1 MSDDPVE
8 SGGFAAL
15 CERLDP
21 YIADRSLL
29 RLALVHRSYCAEHA
43 GTHSNERLEFL
54 GDSVLGFVVTEE
66 LDRSFPG
73 LAEGD
78 LARIRADVV
87 SAAALA
93 PLAGALGIGPALLL
107 GRGEENSG
115 GREKP
120 SLLTDA
126 LEAVIGAVFLAS
138 GIARATT
145 FVLELT
151 ATTIGEVSARSAY
164 GDAKNRLQEL
174 AVKHQSEPVVYHV
187 TEIGPDHQK
196 RFVAEV
202 TFAGITGRGEGHSK
216 KEAERR
222 SALAVLEALDRSG
235 A

>member
-1 MSDDPVE
+1 MSEDLVE
-8 SGGFAAL
+8 SDGFNAL
-15 CERLDP
+15 CERLDR

-54 GDSVLGFVVTEE
+54 GDSVLGFVVTDE
-66 LDRSFPG
+66 LYRSFPG
-73 LAEGD
+73 LREGD

-87 SAAALA
+87 SAVALA
-93 PLAGALGIGPALLL
+93 PIARELGIGEALLL

-120 SLLTDA
+120 SLLADA
-126 LEAVIGAVFLAS
+126 LEAVMGAVFLAS
-138 GIARATT
+138 GIERVTT
-145 FVLELT
+145 FVQGLT
-151 ATTIGEVSARSAY
+151 APTIAEVSKRSAY

-174 AVKHQSEPVVYHV
+174 VAKQQVESVVYHV

-202 TFAGITGRGEGHSK
+202 TFAGFTGRGEGHSK

-222 SALAVLEALDRSG
+222 AALVVLEALDHSG